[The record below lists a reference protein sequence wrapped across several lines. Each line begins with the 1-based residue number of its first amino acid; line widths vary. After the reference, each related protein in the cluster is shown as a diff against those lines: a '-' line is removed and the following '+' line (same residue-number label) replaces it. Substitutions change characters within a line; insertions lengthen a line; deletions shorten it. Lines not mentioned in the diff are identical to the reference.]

1 MNLDFVGRS
10 FMKIKTKKISFE
22 KFEQIK
28 APKRKKPQKPWRIL
42 GLLICILSIPEL
54 FSTRF
59 KFTTENMEKA
69 GKGPWLIL
77 MNHSCFLDLKIAF
90 RIFFPRRF
98 MIVCTT
104 DALIG
109 KKLLMRLLGCIST
122 NKFVT
127 DIPLVSDI
135 IYSIK
140 KLKTSVLMYPEA
152 GYSFDGRATAMPE
165 NLGVLIKK
173 LGVPVVTV
181 ITDGAFLHDPLYN
194 GLQPRRVRVSAN
206 VKCLVSA
213 EDTKTMS
220 ADQISALIKEE
231 FTFDGFARQKETK
244 TAVDEN
250 FRADG
255 LHRILYQCPACKS
268 EGETEGKGATL
279 TCHSCGKVWELGIYG
294 ELRALTGKTE
304 FSHIPDWYDFERECV
319 RREINEGK
327 YSLETEVDI
336 GVIADHKALYMIG
349 KGTLK
354 HTTEGF
360 ELTGCE
366 GRLHYTQSPTSS
378 YCLNSDYFWYEIGD
392 VIGIGDRKCLYY
404 CFPRDKA
411 NVTKARLAT
420 EEIYKMHNEKIP
432 TKA

>member
-1 MNLDFVGRS
+1 
-10 FMKIKTKKISFE
+10 MKIKTKSISFE
-22 KFEQIK
+22 KFQEIK
-28 APKRKKPQKPWRIL
+28 MPKRKRPKKPWLIL
-42 GLLICILSIPEL
+42 GLLIRILSIPEL

-59 KFTTENMEKA
+59 KFTAENMEKA
-69 GKGPWLIL
+69 GKGPWFIL

-109 KKLLMRLLGCIST
+109 KKLLMRLLGCIPT

-152 GYSFDGRATAMPE
+152 GYSFDGRATAMPQ

-181 ITDGAFLHDPLYN
+181 ITEGAFLHDPLYN
-194 GLQPRRVRVSAN
+194 GLQQRKVKVSAK
-206 VKCLVSA
+206 VKCLISAEEAATMSA
-213 EDTKTMS
+213 ED
-220 ADQISALIKEE
+220 ISALLKSD
-231 FTFDGFARQKETK
+231 FTFDSFAHQKETN
-244 TAVDEN
+244 TPITEP

-255 LHRILYQCPACKS
+255 LHRILYRCPACQS
-268 EGETEGKGATL
+268 EGNLEGKGTTL
-279 TCHSCGKVWELGIYG
+279 TCHNCGKVWELDIYG
-294 ELRALTGKTE
+294 QLRALSGDTE
-304 FSHIPDWYDFERECV
+304 YPHIPDWYDFQREYV
-319 RREINEGK
+319 RREIESGEYNLC
-327 YSLETEVDI
+327 SRVDV
-336 GVIADHKALYMIG
+336 GVISDHKALYMIG
-349 KGTLK
+349 SGTLT

-360 ELTGCE
+360 SLEACNGN
-366 GRLHYTQSPTSS
+366 LHYTLSPTAS
-378 YCLNSDYFWYEIGD
+378 YSLNSDYFWYEIGD
-392 VIGIGDRKCLYY
+392 VICIGDRKHLYY
-404 CFPRDKA
+404 CFPQDNA

-420 EEIYKMHNEKIP
+420 EEIYKIQNAVSK
-432 TKA
+432 

>member
-1 MNLDFVGRS
+1 MDLDYVGRE
-10 FMKIKTKKISFE
+10 FMKIKTKHISFE
-22 KFEQIK
+22 KFQKIEK
-28 APKRKKPQKPWRIL
+28 PKRRRPQKPWRIL
-42 GLLICILSIPEL
+42 GLLIKILSIPEL
-54 FSTRF
+54 FATRF

-109 KKLLMRLLGCIST
+109 KNLLMRLLGCIPT

-152 GYSFDGRATAMPE
+152 GYSFDGCATAIPE

-194 GLQPRRVRVSAN
+194 GLQHRKVKVTAR

-213 EDTKTMS
+213 EETATMS
-220 ADQISALIKEE
+220 AEDISALVKGE
-231 FTFDGFARQKETK
+231 FTFDGFARQQETK
-244 TAVDEN
+244 TAVKEG

-255 LHRILYQCPACKS
+255 LHRILYRCPACGN
-268 EGETEGKGATL
+268 ENQIEGKGTTL
-279 TCHSCGKVWELGIYG
+279 TCHSCGKVWELGVYG
-294 ELRALTGKTE
+294 QMNALSGETE
-304 FSHIPDWYDFERECV
+304 YPHIPDWYDYERECV
-319 RREINEGK
+319 RREIESGE
-327 YSLETEVDI
+327 YSLCSQVDI
-336 GVIADHKALYMIG
+336 GVIIDHKALYMIG
-349 KGTLK
+349 SGTLT
-354 HTTEGF
+354 HTPDGF
-360 ELTGCE
+360 TLTGCD
-366 GRLHYTQSPTSS
+366 GRLHYTHSPTAS
-378 YCLNSDYFWYEIGD
+378 YSLNSDYFWYEIGD
-392 VIGIGDRKCLYY
+392 VICIGDRKCLYY
-404 CFPRDKA
+404 CFPRDNA

-420 EEIYKMHNEKIP
+420 EEIYKMHVSQ
-432 TKA
+432 

>member
-1 MNLDFVGRS
+1 
-10 FMKIKTKKISFE
+10 MKIKTKKISFE

-244 TAVDEN
+244 TAVNEK

-268 EGETEGKGATL
+268 EGETEGKGTTL
-279 TCHSCGKVWELGIYG
+279 TCHSCGKV
-294 ELRALTGKTE
+294 
-304 FSHIPDWYDFERECV
+304 
-319 RREINEGK
+319 
-327 YSLETEVDI
+327 
-336 GVIADHKALYMIG
+336 
-349 KGTLK
+349 
-354 HTTEGF
+354 
-360 ELTGCE
+360 
-366 GRLHYTQSPTSS
+366 
-378 YCLNSDYFWYEIGD
+378 
-392 VIGIGDRKCLYY
+392 
-404 CFPRDKA
+404 
-411 NVTKARLAT
+411 
-420 EEIYKMHNEKIP
+420 
-432 TKA
+432 